1 MKHSSKIFIL
11 PFIMLLSGS
20 CQKEEITLSDNAKDH
35 FFLKSDGAEMPVWVE
50 GNTESKTLVIFLHG
64 GPGGSSIGYNEL
76 GIFDYLEQYYGVVYW
91 DQRCAGASQGN
102 CNPDNLTVESYVNDL
117 DKLIILLQ
125 LRYGCD
131 VGIFLLGDS
140 WGGTLATAYITTENF
155 QKKIKGVIVTV
166 GVHNFP
172 LFMQEKQSML
182 NHFAD
187 QQIALGNRTNDWN
200 NIKSSIS
207 GIDLSTIEALNV
219 LQEKAYLAQTYLEEI
234 DSIQSINLSGGKPNS
249 LGFSYILN
257 NNITSE
263 AMWPQLLDYNL
274 SSKLPNIVI
283 PVALL
288 FGQYDF
294 VVPPNL
300 AQDFYDKLNT
310 PNKELYI
317 IENADHNLGVANGIQ
332 TYKDKTSNFIAT
344 YK

>member
-1 MKHSSKIFIL
+1 M
-11 PFIMLLSGS
+11 
-20 CQKEEITLSDNAKDH
+20 
-35 FFLKSDGAEMPVWVE
+35 
-50 GNTESKTLVIFLHG
+50 
-64 GPGGSSIGYNEL
+64 
-76 GIFDYLEQYYGVVYW
+76 
-91 DQRCAGASQGN
+91 
-102 CNPDNLTVESYVNDL
+102 
-117 DKLIILLQ
+117 
-125 LRYGCD
+125 
-131 VGIFLLGDS
+131 
-140 WGGTLATAYITTENF
+140 
-155 QKKIKGVIVTV
+155 
-166 GVHNFP
+166 
-172 LFMQEKQSML
+172 
-182 NHFAD
+182 
-187 QQIALGNRTNDWN
+187 
-200 NIKSSIS
+200 
-207 GIDLSTIEALNV
+207 NV
-219 LQEKAYLAQTYLEEI
+219 LQAKAYLDQTYLEEI